1 VSCVSLAVG
10 FLRAVA
16 SSFCRM
22 LSAPLQLSCPCNY
35 AFLCLTPLTFL
46 TVILNCF
53 LPHLSERSRSK
64 CVQLPGSPITYTL
77 FGFPFT
83 PLVYKTPTHSLVFRF
98 NRFHLLRA
106 TLAPRERNERAS
118 EHRGFDSGREDV
130 TRPWAVRRQRCECR
144 RPDRL
149 DQTNP
154 DLPEGSSS
162 RSF

>member
-1 VSCVSLAVG
+1 
-10 FLRAVA
+10 
-16 SSFCRM
+16 M

-64 CVQLPGSPITYTL
+64 CVQLPGSPIAYTL

-118 EHRGFDSGREDV
+118 EHRIFDSGREGTLLV
-130 TRPWAVRRQRCECR
+130 HGQFVGSAVNAGAPTAWIRRTPISPRDPAR
-144 RPDRL
+144 GRF
-149 DQTNP
+149 
-154 DLPEGSSS
+154 S
-162 RSF
+162 RGLGGKLTYVGLFAPT